1 MKMMKIA
8 IVGAGPAGAHLAH
21 ELSVQGAEVDLY
33 DSREAWE
40 KPCGGGVTSKALA
53 EFPFLLTDSPARKMV
68 SSVRL
73 ISAAGREVLVEP
85 RADFAIYSRQEL
97 GRMLRERAIGAGAR
111 MRTDRVERTTRRG
124 RKWVVETAAGSQS
137 EVDLLVG
144 ADGAS
149 SVIRR
154 RVGVR
159 FEAEDFSY
167 GLGWHIHGLNPAGH
181 VDIRYLQN
189 LSGYIWLFPRIDH
202 LSYGIASGY
211 REATPAEMKQRL
223 LAHIE
228 WQNPTVAGLIRSGAD
243 GVSFYAAMIPSLGVG
258 SWDRLR
264 VSKPEEGWALVGD
277 AAGFVDPLTGEGIY
291 YALRSADLLAQA
303 LGDRFD
309 DYEAMWRDSFGGEL
323 RRAAELSDKFYGGDY
338 AGASMAERMVQLAQ
352 RHRGVR
358 ETLRDLIS
366 GDQGYLGLKQR
377 LIGNSWRVW

>member
-1 MKMMKIA
+1 M
-8 IVGAGPAGAHLAH
+8 
-21 ELSVQGAEVDLY
+21 
-33 DSREAWE
+33 
-40 KPCGGGVTSKALA
+40 
-53 EFPFLLTDSPARKMV
+53 
-68 SSVRL
+68 
-73 ISAAGREVLVEP
+73 
-85 RADFAIYSRQEL
+85 
-97 GRMLRERAIGAGAR
+97 
-111 MRTDRVERTTRRG
+111 
-124 RKWVVETAAGSQS
+124 
-137 EVDLLVG
+137 
-144 ADGAS
+144 
-149 SVIRR
+149 IRR

>member
-1 MKMMKIA
+1 VA
-8 IVGAGPAGAHLAH
+8 
-21 ELSVQGAEVDLY
+21 
-33 DSREAWE
+33 
-40 KPCGGGVTSKALA
+40 
-53 EFPFLLTDSPARKMV
+53 
-68 SSVRL
+68 
-73 ISAAGREVLVEP
+73 
-85 RADFAIYSRQEL
+85 
-97 GRMLRERAIGAGAR
+97 
-111 MRTDRVERTTRRG
+111 
-124 RKWVVETAAGSQS
+124 ETAAGSRS

-223 LAHIE
+223 LAHVE

-277 AAGFVDPLTGEGIY
+277 AAGFVDPLTGEGILRCARPICWRRRWATVLTTTRQCGGTVSEGNCAGRRNSRTSSMVVITQ
-291 YALRSADLLAQA
+291 ALR
-303 LGDRFD
+303 
-309 DYEAMWRDSFGGEL
+309 WRNGWFNWRSGTAVF
-323 RRAAELSDKFYGGDY
+323 AKLSG
-338 AGASMAERMVQLAQ
+338 
-352 RHRGVR
+352 
-358 ETLRDLIS
+358 I
-366 GDQGYLGLKQR
+366 
-377 LIGNSWRVW
+377 